1 MFDPEIEITISRIR
15 RARCRLASEGGEVVT
30 TNSPILSESES
41 EAAFEEETSS
51 FSTDS
56 VDLRAG
62 NMAEPE
68 RITLQEAG
76 APDFTL
82 QPYQARHPNLAP
94 DFELKT
100 ALINLIPKFH
110 DLPAQEP
117 IKHLR
122 DFQTACSTVSRHGAN
137 Q

>member
-1 MFDPEIEITISRIR
+1 M
-15 RARCRLASEGGEVVT
+15 VT
-30 TNSPILSESES
+30 TNSPVSSEGES
-41 EAAFEEETSS
+41 EAPSEEEISS
-51 FSTDS
+51 SSTDT

-62 NMAEPE
+62 NMAEPR

-110 DLPAQEP
+110 GLHAQEP

-122 DFQTACSTVSRHGAN
+122 NF
-137 Q
+137 